1 MKLYLSPGACSM
13 SCHIAFEEA
22 GQQFEPMI
30 SRKDEVE
37 KLNPM
42 GAVPVLVLDNGTVLT
57 QNIAILTH
65 VAELKPASGLLPAMG
80 SIERAQTY
88 QWLSFV
94 ASDLHP
100 AFGPFFGKLSDSERA
115 ESVEEVGTLLKI
127 VERHLADKPFL
138 IGQQFTAA
146 DAYLFVVYGWSK
158 HVKIPTDA
166 YPNLNAHSARVFERP
181 AVQRA
186 MKREGLI

>member
-1 MKLYLSPGACSM
+1 MKLFLSPGACAM

-30 SRKDEVE
+30 SKKDDVE

-57 QNIAILTH
+57 QNIGILSY
-65 VAELKPASGLLPAMG
+65 VADLKPASGLLPAVG
-80 SIERAQTY
+80 SLERAQAY

-100 AFGPFFGKLSDSERA
+100 AFHPFFGEASDAELA
-115 ESVEEVGTLLKI
+115 EATESVGNLLKI
-127 VERHLADKPFL
+127 VERHLAGKTFL
-138 IGQQFTAA
+138 TGTHFTAA
-146 DAYLFVVYGWSK
+146 DAYLFVVYGWTK

-166 YPNLNAHSARVFERP
+166 YPNLNAFAARVFERP